1 MTGKCQLCGAAG
13 APLAESY
20 KGRALGSALCTCCQ
34 VKVFNLME
42 KRGFRDADPVIA
54 FRIER
59 MAEVSRERRETA
71 AKRRETRP
79 LFQSWAAHAL
89 PSEQ

>member
-1 MTGKCQLCGAAG
+1 MTGKCQLCGVAG

-54 FRIER
+54 FRFER
-59 MAEVSRERRETA
+59 MAEVSRERRVQRQPVFGRGE
-71 AKRRETRP
+71 
-79 LFQSWAAHAL
+79 SWAAHSC
-89 PSEQ
+89 PES

>member
-13 APLAESY
+13 APLADTY

>member
-34 VKVFNLME
+34 VKVFNMME

-54 FRIER
+54 FRFER
-59 MAEVSRERRETA
+59 MAQVSRERRGHRQPVFGRGE
-71 AKRRETRP
+71 
-79 LFQSWAAHAL
+79 SWAAHSC
-89 PSEQ
+89 PTER